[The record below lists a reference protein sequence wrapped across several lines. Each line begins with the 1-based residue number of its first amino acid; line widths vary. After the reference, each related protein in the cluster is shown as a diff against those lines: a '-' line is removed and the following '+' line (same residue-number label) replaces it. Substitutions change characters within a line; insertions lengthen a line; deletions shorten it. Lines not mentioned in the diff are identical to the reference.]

1 MNFQSGSA
9 LPGFWLEPR
18 PLQSQKPPLASVEP
32 SLFFVQRQQILLLSL
47 SPSSPNLPPPN
58 PSSTHSLIY
67 SPNYRHHA
75 RLQGTSRYPIPEL
88 ATRGGTHAIS
98 SAELTAIAQD
108 VISGDEMISDSYDL
122 ETVDGVI
129 YEANGAKITIGGE
142 SFDTGANA
150 SAEGGDEDGGDET
163 KETKINIVH
172 AFQLNETQF
181 DKKAYLGHLK
191 GTLRSA

>member
-1 MNFQSGSA
+1 M
-9 LPGFWLEPR
+9 LVY
-18 PLQSQKPPLASVEP
+18 K
-32 SLFFVQRQQILLLSL
+32 
-47 SPSSPNLPPPN
+47 
-58 PSSTHSLIY
+58 
-67 SPNYRHHA
+67 
-75 RLQGTSRYPIPEL
+75 
-88 ATRGGTHAIS
+88 
-98 SAELTAIAQD
+98 D
-108 VISGDEMISDSYDL
+108 VISGDELISDSYDL

-150 SAEGGDEDGGDET
+150 SAEGGDEDGGDEA

-191 GTLRSA
+191 SYMKKVKESLAARGASAEEIKEFETGAQKFAKKVVANFGDYEFLIGESMDPDGMVVLLNYREDGVTPYVSLWKHGLKEEKV